1 MVDIDAVNEYFQTPI
16 VVPVPAGA
24 LRRTKRNRVSLE
36 ESGRPTEEI
45 ERAIRYEF
53 TQTARAVPDG
63 GAPAWAVDMQANL
76 LAAQANLLAE
86 MRALLN
92 NSANLLAEMRA
103 LLNNSHAYNGDQ
115 RIVPVIIPGVPI
127 PIEFPAKR
135 KEFMALTAKQCNQL
149 LDYYQIPAIG
159 GVDMKR
165 RAIGE
170 RIGLRF

>member
-76 LAAQANLLAE
+76 LAAQA
-86 MRALLN
+86 
-92 NSANLLAEMRA
+92 SLLAEMRA